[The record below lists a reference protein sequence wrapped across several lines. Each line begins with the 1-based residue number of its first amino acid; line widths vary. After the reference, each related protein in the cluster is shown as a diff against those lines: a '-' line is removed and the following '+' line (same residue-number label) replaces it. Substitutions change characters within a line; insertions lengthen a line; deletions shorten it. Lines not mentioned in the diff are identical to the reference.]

1 MKTTSYEGKQVYIGL
16 DVHREFFVAS
26 CICDGVA
33 VKRCRM
39 PGTAEAVVALV
50 KKEFPGATV
59 LAAYEAG
66 YSGFWLHRKLE
77 AAGISCIVVHVNSIE
92 VSSRDMVKTDK
103 RDSLKIAEQLAVG
116 RLRGVR
122 VPSVEDEQKR
132 LLTRTREQLMRK
144 KRRVMVQIRMRL
156 HYFGLFPESING
168 RLKVSDVTYILVS
181 LEGELQRTIGMLR
194 DEWQHLAG
202 QIKEIDRILVEEGKK
217 DPLDAVYRSVPGIG
231 SLLARVLS
239 SELGDMSQF
248 PNERALFSFT
258 GLTPTEYS
266 SGGHICRGHISRQG
280 NTRLRHML
288 VEASW
293 KAVRKDPVLKEYYV
307 KLSERVGKKRAI
319 VAVARKLI
327 GRIRAA
333 LRKHEQYQLGY
344 QAPLAA

>member
-1 MKTTSYEGKQVYIGL
+1 MKTTSYECKQVYIGL

-26 CICDGVA
+26 CISEGVV

-39 PGTAEAVVALV
+39 PGTAEAVVTLV
-50 KKEFPGATV
+50 RKEFPGASV

-77 AAGISCIVVHVNSIE
+77 AAGIRCLVVHVASIE

-103 RDSLKIAEQLAVG
+103 RDSLKIAEQLAAG
-116 RLRGVR
+116 RLKGIR
-122 VPSVEDEQKR
+122 VPSVEEEQKR
-132 LLTRTREQLMRK
+132 LLTRTREQLMCK
-144 KRRVMVQIRMRL
+144 KQRVMVQIRMRL
-156 HYFGLFPESING
+156 HYFGLFPESINR
-168 RLKVSDVTYILVS
+168 RLKLSDVDDMLVS

-194 DEWQHLAG
+194 DEWHHLAK
-202 QIKEIDRILVEEGKK
+202 QVKEIDRMLVEEGKK
-217 DPLDAVYRSVPGIG
+217 DPLNAVYRSVPGIG
-231 SLLARVLS
+231 PLIAMVLS

-293 KAVRKDPVLKEYYV
+293 KAVKKDSVLKEYYT
-307 KLSERVGKKRAI
+307 KLSERIGKRRAI

>member
-1 MKTTSYEGKQVYIGL
+1 
-16 DVHREFFVAS
+16 
-26 CICDGVA
+26 
-33 VKRCRM
+33 
-39 PGTAEAVVALV
+39 
-50 KKEFPGATV
+50 
-59 LAAYEAG
+59 
-66 YSGFWLHRKLE
+66 
-77 AAGISCIVVHVNSIE
+77 
-92 VSSRDMVKTDK
+92 MVKTDK
-103 RDSLKIAEQLAVG
+103 RDSLKIAEQLAAG
-116 RLRGVR
+116 RLKGIR
-122 VPSVEDEQKR
+122 VPSVEEEQKR
-132 LLTRTREQLMRK
+132 LLTRTREQLMCK
-144 KRRVMVQIRMRL
+144 KQRVMVQIRMRL
-156 HYFGLFPESING
+156 HYCGLFPESINR
-168 RLKVSDVTYILVS
+168 RLKLSDVDDMLVS

-194 DEWQHLAG
+194 DEWHHLAK

-217 DPLDAVYRSVPGIG
+217 DPLNAVYRSVPGIG
-231 SLLARVLS
+231 PLIAMVLS

-293 KAVRKDPVLKEYYV
+293 KAVKKDSVLKEYYT
-307 KLSERVGKKRAI
+307 KLSERIGKRRAI

-327 GRIRAA
+327 GRVRAA